1 MKRKTKI
8 IITLLLLLVICIT
21 LYTQIW
27 KPLSVKPTEV
37 QFIAE
42 NLEDDYLIPEK
53 NLFSTLE
60 ENKTTYYAHSF
71 KGSLPSDNPED
82 YMTIYCTLKVS
93 NRSIFNINSFKASV
107 FELNNY
113 ENNVLFSISS
123 DVVKAS
129 PKWRLSSDEKTI
141 RLYVYIGDMNDEA
154 LRDLVE
160 GMTARITYEGNF
172 IGAREEIISFKSP
185 RIWR

>member
-1 MKRKTKI
+1 M
-8 IITLLLLLVICIT
+8 
-21 LYTQIW
+21 
-27 KPLSVKPTEV
+27 
-37 QFIAE
+37 
-42 NLEDDYLIPEK
+42 
-53 NLFSTLE
+53 
-60 ENKTTYYAHSF
+60 
-71 KGSLPSDNPED
+71 
-82 YMTIYCTLKVS
+82 
-93 NRSIFNINSFKASV
+93 
-107 FELNNY
+107 
-113 ENNVLFSISS
+113 LFSISS

-129 PKWRLSSDEKTI
+129 PKWRLSNDEKTI